1 MPDHPLLT
9 PVPRVYGLG
18 AGSAAPSKGW
28 SPKKS
33 RSMPPW
39 LQQAGQ
45 RLQTVG
51 VKPPQPNDGQICMQV
66 VATSETNYK
75 TIKKISMNIR
85 V

>member
-1 MPDHPLLT
+1 
-9 PVPRVYGLG
+9 
-18 AGSAAPSKGW
+18 
-28 SPKKS
+28 
-33 RSMPPW
+33 MPPW

-45 RLQTVG
+45 RLHTVG
-51 VKPPQPNDGQICMQV
+51 VRPPQPNDGQICMQV